1 MRLAGSAWAWIGLV
15 IGLLAMAPGLVARF
29 DVERSNDVYELTI
42 PDTEL
47 VGLRLAGI
55 APETV
60 DAELEAAGLTSV
72 TVGMLTIEELE
83 RAGRLAVLDRSDL
96 LALLVL
102 AGEPAS
108 ALPAT
113 GDAFVALPD
122 DDRGI
127 LDRIA
132 LGGPQLEIEPIT
144 VAGQQLHV
152 LSGIE
157 DLAETPLIFDL
168 DRVAALVDRGLGVIA
183 RVPPTATSVE
193 LVTAELG
200 RLHDEFGVDRI
211 VFDGTPVPFHAVPEA
226 EGVFARWL
234 RDAGFSVLLIEF
246 TEQPGIE
253 TYARV
258 LGRAIRLHPLPLEQ
272 EADAQG
278 AIDRAV
284 RSVKERNIRVI
295 FIRPTPMAAGTDRL
309 VELTEVVAGT
319 RAEMPA
325 AFRPGIAVP
334 FDDLEA
340 TPLLTVGGV
349 IAAASIAGAFGGLL
363 GMPAGV
369 AAAGLIGLLAVLSA
383 VTGSGMLGD
392 LLRLGVAGLA
402 SVLAVFV
409 AQPRAGIGSAT
420 VAYVGALGV
429 VIAGGLTLAG
439 LAYSTTFLVSL
450 RDFWGVKALLVGPP
464 AVVAAY
470 AVYRSLGNPGRA
482 GALPALNMP
491 IRAWH
496 VLAMAIMA
504 GIVGYLLLRS
514 DNTGAASDLE
524 LVFRQQLEDLFYVRP
539 RTKEFLIGFPAL
551 LLGVVL
557 AWRSP
562 HAWWLYAVGAIGT
575 AGAIDSFSHFHTPL
589 LVSLLRTGSAA
600 ALGYVIG
607 LAGLGLV
614 WLLLR
619 LLARLDILPRR

>member
-1 MRLAGSAWAWIGLV
+1 
-15 IGLLAMAPGLVARF
+15 MA
-29 DVERSNDVYELTI
+29 T
-42 PDTEL
+42 
-47 VGLRLAGI
+47 
-55 APETV
+55 
-60 DAELEAAGLTSV
+60 
-72 TVGMLTIEELE
+72 
-83 RAGRLAVLDRSDL
+83 
-96 LALLVL
+96 
-102 AGEPAS
+102 
-108 ALPAT
+108 
-113 GDAFVALPD
+113 
-122 DDRGI
+122 
-127 LDRIA
+127 
-132 LGGPQLEIEPIT
+132 
-144 VAGQQLHV
+144 
-152 LSGIE
+152 
-157 DLAETPLIFDL
+157 
-168 DRVAALVDRGLGVIA
+168 
-183 RVPPTATSVE
+183 
-193 LVTAELG
+193 
-200 RLHDEFGVDRI
+200 
-211 VFDGTPVPFHAVPEA
+211 
-226 EGVFARWL
+226 
-234 RDAGFSVLLIEF
+234 
-246 TEQPGIE
+246 
-253 TYARV
+253 
-258 LGRAIRLHPLPLEQ
+258 
-272 EADAQG
+272 
-278 AIDRAV
+278 
-284 RSVKERNIRVI
+284 
-295 FIRPTPMAAGTDRL
+295 GTDRL
-309 VELTEVVAGT
+309 AELTGVVAGT
-319 RAEMPA
+319 RAEMPE

-340 TPLLTVGGV
+340 TPLLMIGGV

-369 AAAGLIGLLAVLSA
+369 AAAGLMGLLAVLSA

-420 VAYVGALGV
+420 VVYVGALGV

-439 LAYSTTFLVSL
+439 LAYSTTFLVGL

-607 LAGLGLV
+607 LAGLGVV